1 MKFLKI
7 FSLLFAISFAGCEKE
22 MMSYEGVEGVYFAVQ
37 HGASYGNERT
47 WPYQPYTN
55 VEFVKTE
62 ANEIQ
67 LGIKVMITGPAKDY
81 DRKFWVEVN
90 PDSTTAQVGVHYN
103 AIPNEVTVP
112 ANAFTANVPLTLKR
126 AVDLKKTLK
135 TIGLRLV
142 ANESFQLSF
151 PNWNAL
157 PSNTAGT
164 VVKKFD
170 ASLHTLRIND
180 FLVQP
185 AVWIGSIQ
193 PGNREAGQW
202 GAFSEKKIKLM
213 MELMNLTYADFTS
226 TATMPP
232 ILSGLVAST
241 CARYLLARYEVGD
254 PVLEDDGRLMFVGTV
269 PWTSYIGVPYK
280 PESK

>member
-1 MKFLKI
+1 MKNFKI
-7 FSLLFAISFAGCEKE
+7 FILLIAFFSTSCEKE
-22 MMSYEGVEGVYFAVQ
+22 IMDYEGVEGVYFAVQ

-67 LGIKVMITGPAKDY
+67 LGVKVMITGPAKDY
-81 DRKFWVEVN
+81 ERKFLVEVN
-90 PDSTTAQVGVHYN
+90 PDSTTAQVGVHFN
-103 AIPNEVTVP
+103 PFPSEIVVP
-112 ANAFTANVPLTLKR
+112 AKALSANVPLTLKR
-126 AVDLKKTLK
+126 VADLKKTMK

-142 ANESFQLSF
+142 ANQSFQLSF
-151 PNWNAL
+151 PNWDAL
-157 PSNTAGT
+157 PSNTSGT

-170 ASLHTLRIND
+170 ASLHTIRIND

-226 TATMPP
+226 TTTMPP

-241 CARYLLARYEVGD
+241 CARYLLARYDVGD
-254 PVLEDDGRLMFVGTV
+254 PVLEDDGRLMFVGAV